1 MMILMLFEVQ
11 LFEACCE
18 VTFWR
23 FRRFLTDFGFS
34 FFFPYVMNT
43 KTNLYTNVEEE
54 ILDEDIIFESSS
66 SSDEETTKITVDE
79 EYEWDAM
86 WQRGE

>member
-1 MMILMLFEVQ
+1 
-11 LFEACCE
+11 
-18 VTFWR
+18 
-23 FRRFLTDFGFS
+23 
-34 FFFPYVMNT
+34 MNT